1 MKKSFSRNIL
11 SAAALSAVVL
21 ALLPSC
27 QDEEFGY
34 TAADVRQE
42 VYNRNFKEIFG
53 EVDPDHNWSM
63 AQNVKVNINV
73 PGARGYQVRVLTEV
87 PTNRTSTILY
97 DGIMSSDALSTTV
110 DVIRGTRNLYVELK
124 SDMGTRLVDGYYSI
138 NEEGMVEVNQIGT
151 RAFSETAPGCGVYH
165 TFINRYNR
173 VWNDA
178 VSAPS
183 DAEYLYDYGFQNS
196 NPSYYLPA
204 GTESKKVSPG
214 WLIHCAPGEGGDR
227 TNGTDY
233 TNNGPRTLH
242 LTNSKAENG
251 KVIEEALYFR
261 NLAYEENN
269 HPEFNDAYVRY
280 GDQGNHRISI
290 PDGSNI
296 FHFALAL
303 RNGSTKSYDFK
314 ITIDKRRDE
323 WNGTFWDKKMTE
335 TVTISKDYDKGA
347 TNEGVIFKDVAVV
360 LPTSGGEGGD
370 YRITIQLI
378 SENEW
383 VQALCGGF
391 WVVSEWNTPIL
402 VEEVWGY
409 FDYKDVRG
417 GGLNLWKASNRVL
430 LNGETKRPWW
440 GGMHSFAYRTFDV
453 RQMVDASG
461 KTDVAQGTMGQFYII
476 DGEDADKVKVRTE
489 KVKYSD
495 MFPLYG
501 MYKSTTTGQWK
512 GSPFREGDNHVDPFF
527 SDGNHKA
534 TDFEMPKSAQIVTT
548 GACTDKNGAEHDG
561 SVSIKMVGIGTGWSN
576 DVGYFYYKADDNS
589 VYDEI
594 DGVKVLNMNKVP
606 KVIIRKNMQSAI
618 EGDQP
623 NVSNIKNDGS
633 IDHWGLGF
641 IQYDRYVD
649 GCYALSLPDAD
660 REELMNYLGDGA
672 KTFINNLK
680 DDPTKKAIAID
691 ATFDAPI
698 YKLPYYST
706 ATNTYGG
713 VIPNASTATY
723 IWPKG
728 YVIGFFGIR
737 TDANL
742 ACELARVYTSDANVQ
757 RYYFNDIPRGAT
769 FSYKGKNYIGLEDEL
784 DYDNNDFLYEIEGVE
799 PIEPDITPQDDP
811 IQVNEYQRWV
821 VACEDLG
828 GVWDYDFNDLVWDI
842 TKERVFDELNGER
855 TLKGINIYFTPLA
868 AGGTLKAEVQYNK
881 KNDASDESGW
891 YTLGEIHNLVKR
903 TPEKENGEYVTPT
916 NRQINVDPGH
926 NPTLQEIGERIQLGE
941 TIDPGLEKAVTI
953 GSILNHFRVV
963 VENHNGEKYIVG
975 NNMQGSPDHNHD
987 THNTGNDKTNAP
999 QFLLLPCGWAWPA
1012 EAVCI
1017 TDVYSKIEGWATEQT
1032 QTEWYW
1038 GWRKSSEG
1046 KTGAYIQNPL
1056 W

>member
-1 MKKSFSRNIL
+1 MIRHNSFFSL
-11 SAAALSAVVL
+11 SAALL
-21 ALLPSC
+21 ALVTLASC
-27 QDEEFGY
+27 DDKDFGY
-34 TAADVRQE
+34 TAADIRAAA
-42 VYNRNFKEIFG
+42 YSSHFTDLFG
-53 EVDPDHNWSM
+53 EVDPNHTWNM
-63 AQNVKVNINV
+63 AQSVKVNINV
-73 PGARGYQVRVLTEV
+73 PNAAGYQLRILTEV

-97 DGIMSSDALSTTV
+97 DGVMSGDMLSTQV
-110 DVIRGTRNLYVELK
+110 DVIRGTRSVYVELK
-124 SDMGTRLVDGYYSI
+124 SDMGTRLVDGYYIIS
-138 NEEGMVEVNQIGT
+138 EEGVVEVNQMAT
-151 RAFSETAPGCGVYH
+151 RAFSETAPGCSVYH

-178 VSAPS
+178 KSAPS
-183 DAEYLYDYGFQNS
+183 DADYMYDYGFQS
-196 NPSYYLPA
+196 NNPTYYLPA
-204 GTESKKVSPG
+204 GTDSKQVSSG
-214 WLIHCAPGEGGDR
+214 WLIHCAPGEGDDR
-227 TNGTDY
+227 TSGTDY
-233 TNNGPRTLH
+233 SGGGPRTLH
-242 LTNSKAENG
+242 LTYSKVENG
-251 KVIEEALYFR
+251 IDIEEALYFR
-261 NLAYEENN
+261 NLDDKT
-269 HPEFNDAYVRY
+269 HPKFNEAYVRY
-280 GDQGNHRISI
+280 GDQGNRISI
-290 PDGSNI
+290 PDGKNI

-323 WNGTFWDKKMTE
+323 WNGTFWDEKKTE

-347 TNEGVIFKDVAVV
+347 TNEGVIFKDVAVE
-360 LPTSGGEGGD
+360 LPTSSGEGGD

-378 SENEW
+378 SDNEW

-409 FDYKDVRG
+409 LNYRDVRG
-417 GGLNLWKASNRVL
+417 GGLDRWKASNKVL
-430 LNGETKRPWW
+430 FNGETKRPWW
-440 GGMHSFAYRTFDV
+440 GGVHSFAYRTFDV
-453 RQMVDASG
+453 RQMVAQG
-461 KTDVAQGTMGQFYII
+461 KTDVANGQIGQFYII

-489 KVKYSD
+489 TVKYSD

-534 TDFEMPKSAQIVTT
+534 TDYEMPKSAQIVTC

-576 DVGYFYYKADDNS
+576 DIGYFYYKADDNS

-606 KVIIRKNMQSAI
+606 KVIIRKNMQNALN
-618 EGDQP
+618 GDQP
-623 NVSNIKNDGS
+623 NANNIDPAADGQKMPR
-633 IDHWGLGF
+633 WGLGF

-649 GCYALSLPDAD
+649 GCYALSLPEAD
-660 REELMNYLGDGA
+660 RDELIQHLGDGV
-672 KTFINNLK
+672 KNFINELK
-680 DDPTKKAIAID
+680 DNSAKKAIALE

-698 YKLPYYST
+698 YKLPYYT
-706 ATNTYGG
+706 AVTNQYGG
-713 VIPNASTATY
+713 VIPNSSSATY

-799 PIEPDITPQDDP
+799 PITPDITPKDDP

-842 TKERVFDELNGER
+842 TKEMVYEQANARASRVL
-855 TLKGINIYFTPLA
+855 TGINLYFTPLA
-868 AGGTLKAEVQYNK
+868 AGGTLEAVVQYN
-881 KNDASDESGW
+881 NYGENWQD
-891 YTLGEIHNLVKR
+891 LGEIHNLVKR
-903 TPEKENGEYVTPT
+903 TPEKVNGEYVTPT
-916 NRQINVDPGH
+916 NVQINVNPGH
-926 NPTLQEIGERIQLGE
+926 NPSLLEIGEKIKLGD
-941 TIDPGLEKAVTI
+941 TIDPNLKDAVTI
-953 GSILNHFRVV
+953 GNILNHFRVV
-963 VENHNGEKYIVG
+963 VEKHNGEKYIVG
-975 NNMQGSPDHNHD
+975 NNMQESPDHNHD
-987 THNTGNDKTNAP
+987 THNTGNSKTNAP

-1017 TDVYSKIEGWATEQT
+1017 TDVYGKFSGWATEQT

-1038 GWRKSSEG
+1038 DWRNSTEG
-1046 KTGAYIQNPL
+1046 KTGDYIQNPL

>member
-1 MKKSFSRNIL
+1 MNTYFMQKPRLF
-11 SAAALSAVVL
+11 AASLGVVALT
-21 ALLPSC
+21 LLPSC
-27 QDEEFGY
+27 QDEDFGY
-34 TAADVRQE
+34 TTEEIRQE

-53 EVDPDHNWSM
+53 DVDPDHNWSM

-97 DGIMSSDALSTTV
+97 DGIMSSDAISTTV

-138 NEEGMVEVNQIGT
+138 NEEGMVEVSQFGT
-151 RAFSETAPGCGVYH
+151 RAFSETAPGCNLYH
-165 TFINRYNR
+165 TFFSRYQR
-173 VWNDA
+173 FWNDA

-183 DAEYLYDYGFQNS
+183 DADYLYDYGFQSN

-204 GTESKKVSPG
+204 GTDSKQVSPG

-227 TNGTDY
+227 TNGTEY
-233 TNNGPRTLH
+233 GEGPRTFH
-242 LTNSKAENG
+242 LTNSKVENNG
-251 KVIEEALYFR
+251 IAINEALYFR
-261 NLAYEENN
+261 NLNSTG
-269 HPEFNDAYVRY
+269 HDQFNDAYVRY
-280 GDQGNHRISI
+280 GDQGRRISI
-290 PDGSNI
+290 PDGDNK

-303 RNGSTKSYDFK
+303 RNKNNDKDYDFK
-314 ITIDKRRDE
+314 ITIEKSE
-323 WNGTFWDKKMTE
+323 WDGWKEKKTE
-335 TVTISKDYDKGA
+335 TVTVSGTSYNKGE
-347 TNEGVIFKDVAVV
+347 TNDGVIFKDVAVT
-360 LPTSGGEGGD
+360 LPGNNAGSGN
-370 YRITIQLI
+370 YRITVQLV
-378 SENEW
+378 STNEW

-391 WVVSEWNTPIL
+391 WVESSNTPVYI
-402 VEEVWGY
+402 EEVWGY

-417 GGLNLWKASNRVL
+417 GGLDRGKDNNRVL

-461 KTDVAQGTMGQFYII
+461 KTDVARGTIGQFYII

-489 KVKYSD
+489 EVKYSD

-548 GACTDKNGAEHDG
+548 GACTDKNGAAHDG

-576 DVGYFYYKADDNS
+576 DVGYFYYRADDNS

-606 KVIIRKNMQSAI
+606 KVIIRKDMQGALT
-618 EGDQP
+618 GDQP
-623 NVSNIKNDGS
+623 DAEQFKNEGTMPR
-633 IDHWGLGF
+633 WGLGF
-641 IQYDRYVD
+641 IQYDRFVD
-649 GCYALSLPDAD
+649 GCYALSLSDAD
-660 REELMNYLGDGA
+660 REDLMKYLGDGA

-680 DDPTKKAIAID
+680 DDPTKKVIAID

-706 ATNTYGG
+706 ATNTYGD
-713 VIPNASTATY
+713 VIPNTSTATY

-842 TKERVFDELNGER
+842 TKEMVYEQANARASKV
-855 TLKGINIYFTPLA
+855 LKGINVYFTPLA
-868 AGGTLKAEVQYNK
+868 AGGTLEAVVQYNS
-881 KNDASDESGW
+881 KNDASDETGW
-891 YTLGEIHNLVKR
+891 YNLGEIHNLVKR
-903 TPEKENGEYVTPT
+903 TPNKENGEYVTPT
-916 NRQINVDPGH
+916 NVQINVDPGH

-941 TIDPGLEKAVTI
+941 TIDPELKDAVII
-953 GSILNHFRVV
+953 GNILNHFRVV
-963 VENHNGEKYIVG
+963 VENHDGEKYIVG
-975 NNMQGSPDHNHD
+975 NNMQSSPDHNHD

-1017 TDVYSKIEGWATEQT
+1017 TDVYSKISEWATAKE

-1038 GWRKSSEG
+1038 GWRNSTEG

>member
-1 MKKSFSRNIL
+1 MERLNVLLNKCVKSGVL
-11 SAAALSAVVL
+11 LAATLPLVL
-21 ALLPSC
+21 TGC

-34 TAADVRQE
+34 TADFFRNLNYE
-42 VYNRNFKEIFG
+42 KNFKEVFG
-53 EVDPDHNWSM
+53 DVDPNHNWSM
-63 AQNVKVNINV
+63 AQSVKVNINV
-73 PGARGYQVRVLTEV
+73 PNAAGYQLRILTEV
-87 PTNRTSTILY
+87 PTNRTSTILF
-97 DGIMSSDALSTTV
+97 DGIMSSDILTTNV
-110 DVIRGTRNLYVELK
+110 DVIRGTRSLYIELK
-124 SDMGTRLVDGYYSI
+124 SEMGTRLVDGYYST
-138 NEEGMVEVNQIGT
+138 NEEGVVEVNKFGT
-151 RAFSETAPGCGVYH
+151 RAFSETAPQCSVYH

-183 DAEYLYDYGFQNS
+183 DADYLYDYGFQGN
-196 NPSYYLPA
+196 NPTYYLPA
-204 GTESKKVSPG
+204 GTESKQVSPG

-233 TNNGPRTLH
+233 SSGGPRTLQ
-242 LTNSKAENG
+242 LTNSKVENG
-251 KVIEEALYFR
+251 IDIYEALYFR
-261 NLAYEENN
+261 NLNDQT
-269 HPEFNDAYVRY
+269 HDQFNEAYVRY
-280 GDQGNHRISI
+280 GDQGKPINI
-290 PDGSNI
+290 PDGDNV

-303 RNGSTKSYDFK
+303 RNDNNNNYNFK

-323 WNGTFWDKKMTE
+323 WNGTFWDKKAEE
-335 TVTISKDYDKGA
+335 TVNVSGTTYNNGQTNDGIIFKNAAVTISG
-347 TNEGVIFKDVAVV
+347 
-360 LPTSGGEGGD
+360 SGD
-370 YRITIQLI
+370 YRITVQLI
-378 SENEW
+378 STNDW
-383 VQALCGGF
+383 AQALCGGF
-391 WVVSEWNTPIL
+391 WVESKTNTPVT

-409 FDYKDVRG
+409 LDYKDVRG
-417 GGLNLWKASNRVL
+417 GGIDRWNANNKILFGN
-430 LNGETKRPWW
+430 ETKRRWW
-440 GGMHSFAYRTFDV
+440 GGTNIFAYRTFDV
-453 RQMVDASG
+453 RKMVDAQG
-461 KTDVAQGTMGQFYII
+461 KSDVADGGIGQFYII
-476 DGEDADKVKVRTE
+476 NGEDGENVKVRTE
-489 KVKYSD
+489 TVKYSD

-527 SDGNHKA
+527 SDGNHIA
-534 TDFEMPKSAQIVTT
+534 TEQEMPKSAQIVTC
-548 GACTDKNGAEHDG
+548 GACTDKNGAAHDG
-561 SVSIKMVGIGTGWSN
+561 SVSIKMVGIGTGWLN
-576 DVGYFYYKADDNS
+576 DVGYFYYRADDNS

-606 KVIIRKNMQSAI
+606 KVIIRKNMQNALT
-618 EGDQP
+618 GDQP
-623 NVSNIKNDGS
+623 NANDINPEADGQKMPR
-633 IDHWGLGF
+633 WGLGF

-649 GCYALSLPDAD
+649 GCYALSLPDAERD
-660 REELMNYLGDGA
+660 ELMAHLRDDA
-672 KTFINNLK
+672 KNFVNALK

-698 YKLPYYST
+698 YKLPYYT
-706 ATNTYGG
+706 TTKNQWDG
-713 VIPNASTATY
+713 VIPDDGTATY

-737 TDANL
+737 TGAEL

-811 IQVNEYQRWV
+811 IQVNKYQRWV

-842 TKERVFDELNGER
+842 TKEMVYEQANARASEE
-855 TLKGINIYFTPLA
+855 LKGINIYFTPLA
-868 AGGTLKAEVQYNK
+868 AGGTLEAVVQYNY
-881 KNDASDESGW
+881 NNFGEDWRD
-891 YTLGEIHNLVKR
+891 LGEIHNLVKR

-916 NRQINVDPGH
+916 NVQINVDPGH
-926 NPTLQEIGERIQLGE
+926 NPSLLEIGEKIQLGE
-941 TIDPGLEKAVTI
+941 TIAPELEDAVTI
-953 GSILNHFRVV
+953 GNILNHFRVV
-963 VENHNGEKYIVG
+963 VQNHNGEKYIVG
-975 NNMQGSPDHNHD
+975 NNMQDSSNHNHD
-987 THNTGNDKTNAP
+987 SHSTGNDKTNAP

-1017 TDVYSKIEGWATEQT
+1017 TDVYSKITDWATEKD

-1038 GWRKSSEG
+1038 GWRNSTEG